1 MRKKYIL
8 RIILVALILGG
19 AYYYFSQNKPTT
31 GQIELDVPSSSTAGQ
46 IFEVPLTVTVP
57 VAINAGEFVF
67 RFPNDLLTVKEI
79 KKDDSIYQ
87 LWITNSPSFS
97 NTDGTI
103 SFAGGLPSP
112 GFTGT
117 GTIATVVFEA
127 KSVGVAEITIDE
139 SQSRLLAND
148 GLGTVVPVRFSPVRL
163 TIK

>member
-1 MRKKYIL
+1 MRGKNLL

-19 AYYYFSQNKPTT
+19 AYYYFNQNKPTT
-31 GQIELDVPSSSTAGQ
+31 GQIDLDVPSSSTAGE

-67 RFPNDLLTVKEI
+67 RFPSNLLTVKEI
-79 KKDDSIYQ
+79 KTDDSIYQ

-97 NTDGTI
+97 NTEGTI

-117 GTIATVVFEA
+117 GTVATVVFEA
-127 KSVGVAEITIDE
+127 KSAGIAEITIDD

-148 GLGTVVPVRFSPVRL
+148 GLGTVIPAQFNPVKL